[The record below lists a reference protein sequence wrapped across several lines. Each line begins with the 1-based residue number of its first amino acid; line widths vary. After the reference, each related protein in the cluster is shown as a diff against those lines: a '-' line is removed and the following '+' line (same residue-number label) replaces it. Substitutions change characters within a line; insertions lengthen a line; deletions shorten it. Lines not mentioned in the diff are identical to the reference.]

1 MQLATLQELSFDEID
16 QVSGAGLF
24 SFVGDAIVDV
34 VKVSND
40 LLNTSVI
47 SSVGKVFN
55 AVGLTPSINWPTPSA
70 TACSRASP
78 RSAACSAAI
87 PAVSITTTTPSGPDP
102 RTSARSVASPSPE
115 ARLRRRPDPATG
127 DQRPDQENRHARPH
141 PASRRLRRRSRPGVR
156 RPVAPQLPRQECHA
170 RRGRPGRLD
179 PGLRHPARRSR
190 RQQRPA
196 PAGFP
201 AGLELYRRAFR
212 NWSGKSPPTTSELRP
227 AHQRR
232 GSRGGQLGLAE
243 RLHGPQLVPAAAER
257 RRELREPH
265 HAGGNQ
271 PLPDPRTDRRPGR
284 VRPVQRA
291 DRRHHG
297 SPAETAGAGQA
308 RLRRHA
314 GAGRPDPRRVL
325 AIDGHGTGIPAQGE
339 SRLPGQS
346 YGP

>member
-1 MQLATLQELSFDEID
+1 P
-16 QVSGAGLF
+16 
-24 SFVGDAIVDV
+24 
-34 VKVSND
+34 
-40 LLNTSVI
+40 
-47 SSVGKVFN
+47 
-55 AVGLTPSINWPTPSA
+55 PSINWPTPSA

-78 RSAACSAAI
+78 RSAACSAAT
-87 PAVSITTTTPSGPDP
+87 PAASITTTTPSGPDP
-102 RTSARSVASPSPE
+102 RTSARSRRGAGLH
-115 ARLRRRPDPATG
+115 RRRRPGRPRRRPRTRQPGRG

-141 PASRRLRRRSRPGVR
+141 PARRRLRRRSRPGIR

-170 RRGRPGRLD
+170 RRGRPGGRLD

-190 RQQRPA
+190 RQQLSGAGRLSGRPRTLS
-196 PAGFP
+196 AGVP
-201 AGLELYRRAFR
+201 QLVGGNRRR
-212 NWSGKSPPTTSELRP
+212 RPLELRP

-243 RLHGPQLVPAAAER
+243 RLQGAPARHGSQLVPAAAER

-265 HAGGNQ
+265 RAGGNQ

-297 SPAETAGAGQA
+297 SPAETTGAGQA

-314 GAGRPDPRRVL
+314 GAG
-325 AIDGHGTGIPAQGE
+325 
-339 SRLPGQS
+339 
-346 YGP
+346 